1 MSLPSVN
8 LRNLERIHES
18 GSGKS
23 PKLATIAL
31 AAAGISA
38 IVVSG
43 TLLERKGDAAAA
55 PPIDPLGALVAASKQ
70 PAAEKVGVE
79 VEEVSFPSVLSDTD
93 KPTTALVA
101 VRGSEA
107 KAARPGEEAAEAS
120 VGAEAVPPLDAQG
133 VDLAGLT
140 KTPLPAGSLLAR
152 TNVTATPKDE
162 LGRLSVRLS
171 DVDADVTPSPG
182 GSEGGFMIQV
192 GSFKNQDDADRFV
205 EELKARGHAAF
216 RQAAHV
222 PGRGVWHRVRIGS
235 FKTGYEATLYK
246 DKLERKERLT
256 ALVID
261 PDKVQRQEQIRAAK
275 LAERIRQ
282 HEGE

>member
-18 GSGKS
+18 GGGKS

-43 TLLERKGDAAAA
+43 TLLERKSDASLS
-55 PPIDPLGALVAASKQ
+55 PPIDPLGALVAASRK
-70 PAAEKVGVE
+70 PATGEVGVD
-79 VEEVSFPSVLSDTD
+79 VDEVSYPSVLSDTA

-107 KAARPGEEAAEAS
+107 KAAAPAAEGAAS
-120 VGAEAVPPLDAQG
+120 IPAEAPLDADG

-140 KTPLPAGSLLAR
+140 KAPLPAGSLLSR
-152 TNVTATPKDE
+152 TSVTAEPKDE

-171 DVDADVTPSPG
+171 GVDPEITPSPG
-182 GSEGGFMIQV
+182 GGEGGFLIQV

-261 PDKVQRQEQIRAAK
+261 PAKVQRQEQVRAAK

-282 HEGE
+282 HSGQ

>member
-18 GSGKS
+18 GSGRS

-43 TLLERKGDAAAA
+43 TLLERRSDAGAA
-55 PPIDPLGALVAASKQ
+55 PAIDPLGALVAASKK
-70 PAAEKVGVE
+70 PAADEVGVQVDE
-79 VEEVSFPSVLSDTD
+79 VTFPSVLSDTD

-101 VRGSEA
+101 VRGSETQA
-107 KAARPGEEAAEAS
+107 PAAAEEVTA
-120 VGAEAVPPLDAQG
+120 P
-133 VDLAGLT
+133 DLAGAARLDADAVDVAGLS
-140 KTPLPAGSLLAR
+140 KAPLPAGSLLAR
-152 TNVTATPKDE
+152 TSVTATPEDE

-171 DVDADVTPSPG
+171 AVDPEVAPSPG

-282 HEGE
+282 HDGQ